1 MYSVGDKVVHP
12 MHGAGTIEEIKEIEI
27 VGKKRQYY
35 VLKFAIGNMVTNV
48 PIENSEEIGIR
59 PVIEKQEAKKAL
71 QYFRDAELEDD
82 ANWNKRQR
90 DNLIKIK
97 SGDIYQ
103 VILVLKE
110 LMYREKI
117 KGLSTSERKTLTSA
131 KQIVVSELVLSE
143 VAADLVLIF
152 RNLFFHCKCL
162 VDIIINEITMTVSN
176 YTVCLSF
183 AE

>member
-48 PIENSEEIGIR
+48 PIEIGIR

-143 VAADLVLIF
+143 VADVSDIESILNDTVDALV
-152 RNLFFHCKCL
+152 
-162 VDIIINEITMTVSN
+162 
-176 YTVCLSF
+176 
-183 AE
+183 

>member
-103 VILVLKE
+103 LKE
-110 LMYREKI
+110 RLLPVQNR
-117 KGLSTSERKTLTSA
+117 LL
-131 KQIVVSELVLSE
+131 
-143 VAADLVLIF
+143 
-152 RNLFFHCKCL
+152 
-162 VDIIINEITMTVSN
+162 
-176 YTVCLSF
+176 
-183 AE
+183 

>member
-59 PVIEKQEAKKAL
+59 PVIEKKEAKKAL

-90 DNLIKIK
+90 DN
-97 SGDIYQ
+97 YQ

-143 VAADLVLIF
+143 VADVSDIESILNDTVDALV
-152 RNLFFHCKCL
+152 
-162 VDIIINEITMTVSN
+162 
-176 YTVCLSF
+176 
-183 AE
+183 

>member
-35 VLKFAIGNMVTNV
+35 V

-131 KQIVVSELVLSE
+131 KQIVVSC
-143 VAADLVLIF
+143 
-152 RNLFFHCKCL
+152 RC
-162 VDIIINEITMTVSN
+162 
-176 YTVCLSF
+176 
-183 AE
+183 

>member
-90 DNLIKIK
+90 NNLIKIK

-117 KGLSTSERKTLTSA
+117 KGA

-143 VAADLVLIF
+143 VADVSDIESILNDTVDALV
-152 RNLFFHCKCL
+152 
-162 VDIIINEITMTVSN
+162 
-176 YTVCLSF
+176 
-183 AE
+183 